1 MATSQPL
8 ILNQICHW
16 NEVFQEAIRIIK
28 LQASKKLSLRKNY
41 VANTQNISKVTI
53 NHLFNLKSE
62 QFLEMSIK
70 PDLYLS
76 SKSELLFWC
85 QTFTHTHTKS
95 IKIIILNHISKK
107 HDYLSLGFSLGTVG
121 FSKQLKVTII
131 KVLTLCKVY
140 LTTTTKY
147 LWPMPV
153 RNSTVHGNGISH
165 L

>member
-1 MATSQPL
+1 M
-8 ILNQICHW
+8 
-16 NEVFQEAIRIIK
+16 
-28 LQASKKLSLRKNY
+28 
-41 VANTQNISKVTI
+41 ANTQNITKVTI

-62 QFLEMSIK
+62 QFPEMSIK

-85 QTFTHTHTKS
+85 QTFTHTHTHTSNKNHHFGL
-95 IKIIILNHISKK
+95 KFWLNQYS
-107 HDYLSLGFSLGTVG
+107 DLNNYLSLG

-131 KVLTLCKVY
+131 KVLILCKVY

-147 LWPMPV
+147 LWPMLV

-165 L
+165 FKGYHAS